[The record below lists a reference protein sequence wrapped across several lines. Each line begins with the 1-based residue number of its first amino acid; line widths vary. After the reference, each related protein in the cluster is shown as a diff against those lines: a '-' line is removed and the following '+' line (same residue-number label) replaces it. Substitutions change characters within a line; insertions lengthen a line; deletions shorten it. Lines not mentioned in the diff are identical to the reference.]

1 VSRHVPAC
9 VADKEPCKRTPAT
22 VSEYAARPDV
32 RLAADAG
39 PDVARIDRTECPD
52 DRGGLLFVMPD
63 RSAGPVSWTCCDNNA
78 DEVSPVQF
86 GSKRGQH
93 RGNTGRTE
101 RGRFGSRLTFLGPFD
116 FSVRPWDRASE
127 PEFVIPRTRF
137 DQTQLAMRE

>member
-1 VSRHVPAC
+1 MCGSQRMQGPMSHGSTAPNVPTI
-9 VADKEPCKRTPAT
+9 R
-22 VSEYAARPDV
+22 
-32 RLAADAG
+32 
-39 PDVARIDRTECPD
+39 
-52 DRGGLLFVMPD
+52 GLLFFMPD